1 MLIESTLTA
10 GKSATVGIVS
20 NRDQGP
26 PQPPAESWLSA
37 PEAAARLGVQP
48 QTLYSY
54 VSRGLLR
61 SHPTPGRRA
70 SRYSRHEVE
79 RLAAR
84 SRSGG
89 RPERAGGL
97 EIVVD
102 TTLTLL
108 DPAGHLYYRGWD
120 VTDAARTASYERVAE
135 WLWTGQDEG
144 EPAPWVSRP
153 EALAAARRAG
163 AGLAAGATLVDR
175 MRIGTAVA
183 ATTDPLRHD
192 LRPQAVVALG
202 RSLVSTLVDSLPPA
216 GPEPAASEGGSG
228 ARSGARSGEEG
239 RPGAGVAARLWPAL
253 SPCRPT
259 QAELGVL
266 NTALVLLA
274 DHELAASTLG
284 ARVAA
289 STWADPY
296 LVVQA
301 GLGVLGGPLH
311 GGATEAVRNFL
322 GPVAEGRVSPA
333 QAVGE
338 HLRNGR
344 VPGLGHA
351 VYEGPDPRAGALLEA
366 LEAARPPELAWAGV
380 QGVLGLL
387 EERDL
392 PRPNIDMAM
401 GAMAVCLGLAPGAGE
416 ATFAV
421 ARVAGWLAHAME
433 EYQHRLRFRPRAVY
447 LGPAPRDG

>member
-1 MLIESTLTA
+1 MPT
-10 GKSATVGIVS
+10 GAT
-20 NRDQGP
+20 GP
-26 PQPPAESWLSA
+26 PAPPEDTWLSA
-37 PEAAARLGVQP
+37 AEAAARLGVQA

-54 VSRGLLR
+54 VSRGLLH

-70 SRYSRHEVE
+70 SRYPRSEVE

-89 RPERAGGL
+89 RPERAGAL

-102 TTLTLL
+102 TALTLL

-120 VTDAARTASYERVAE
+120 VIDAARTASYERVAE
-135 WLWTGQDEG
+135 WLWMGRDDG
-144 EPAPWVSRP
+144 EPGPWMPRP
-153 EALAAARRAG
+153 EAVAAVRRATTD
-163 AGLAAGATLVDR
+163 LPTGATLVDR

-183 ATTDPLRHD
+183 ATTDPMRHD
-192 LRPQAVVALG
+192 LRPQAVAAVG
-202 RSLVSTLVDSLPPA
+202 RTLVSTLVDSLPPA
-216 GPEPAASEGGSG
+216 GGSG
-228 ARSGARSGEEG
+228 DGPDGASAPGGPIGG
-239 RPGAGVAARLWPAL
+239 RGPGIAERLWPAL
-253 SPCRPT
+253 SPRHPSR
-259 QAELGVL
+259 AELGVL

-311 GGATEAVRNFL
+311 GGATEAVREFL
-322 GPVAEGRVSPA
+322 RPVAEGHGTPA
-333 QAVGE
+333 EAVGE
-338 HLRNGR
+338 ALRAGR

-351 VYEGPDPRAGALLEA
+351 VYQGPDPRAGALLQA
-366 LEAARPPELAWAGV
+366 LESARPPEGAWAGI

-392 PRPNIDMAM
+392 PLPNIDMAM
-401 GAMAVCLGLAPGAGE
+401 GATAVCLGLAPGAGE
-416 ATFAV
+416 AIFAV
-421 ARVAGWLAHAME
+421 ARMAGWLAHAME
-433 EYQHRLRFRPRAVY
+433 EYQHRLRFRPRAIY
-447 LGPAPRDG
+447 LGSAPR

>member
-1 MLIESTLTA
+1 MPDGSP
-10 GKSATVGIVS
+10 
-20 NRDQGP
+20 GP
-26 PQPPAESWLSA
+26 PAPPEDAWLSA
-37 PEAAARLGVQP
+37 AEAAARLGVQP

-61 SHPTPGRRA
+61 SHPTSGRRA
-70 SRYSRHEVE
+70 SRYPRSEVE

-120 VTDAARTASYERVAE
+120 VTDAARRASYERVAE

-144 EPAPWVSRP
+144 EPVAWASRP
-153 EALAAARRAG
+153 EALAAVRQATAV
-163 AGLAAGATLVDR
+163 LAAGATLVDR
-175 MRIGTAVA
+175 MRIGAAVA
-183 ATTDPLRHD
+183 ATTDPMRHD
-192 LRPQAVVALG
+192 LRPQAVVTVG
-202 RSLVSTLVDSLPPA
+202 RALVSTLVDSLPPVGGAEA
-216 GPEPAASEGGSG
+216 GPAGESG
-228 ARSGARSGEEG
+228 I
-239 RPGAGVAARLWPAL
+239 AARLWPAL
-253 SPCRPT
+253 SPRRPI

-311 GGATEAVRNFL
+311 GGATEVVRDFL

-338 HLRNGR
+338 ALRAGR

-351 VYEGPDPRAGALLEA
+351 VYQGPDPRAGALLRA
-366 LEAARPPELAWAGV
+366 LEASGPPEVAWAGV
-380 QGVLGLL
+380 RGVLGLL

-392 PRPNIDMAM
+392 PLPNIDMAM
-401 GAMAVCLGLAPGAGE
+401 GAAAVCLGLEPGAGE
-416 ATFAV
+416 AIFAV
-421 ARVAGWLAHAME
+421 ARMAGWLAHAME

-447 LGPAPRDG
+447 LGPPPA

>member
-1 MLIESTLTA
+1 MPDKTA
-10 GKSATVGIVS
+10 
-20 NRDQGP
+20 DP
-26 PQPPAESWLSA
+26 PTPPEESWLSA
-37 PEAAARLGVQP
+37 AEAAARLGVQA

-54 VSRGLLR
+54 VSRGLLQ

-70 SRYSRHEVE
+70 SRYQRSEVE

-89 RPERAGGL
+89 RPERVGGL

-120 VTDAARTASYERVAE
+120 VTDAARTATYERVAE
-135 WLWTGQDEG
+135 WLWTGQDGG
-144 EPAPWVSRP
+144 EPAAWVSRP
-153 EALAAARRAG
+153 EALAAVRQAT
-163 AGLAAGATLVDR
+163 AALTSGATLVDR
-175 MRIGTAVA
+175 MRIGAAVA

-192 LRPQAVVALG
+192 LRPQAVVGVG
-202 RSLVSTLVDSLPPA
+202 RALVSTLVDGLPPA
-216 GPEPAASEGGSG
+216 GA
-228 ARSGARSGEEG
+228 GEEG
-239 RPGAGVAARLWPAL
+239 AGIAERLWPAL
-253 SPCRPT
+253 CPRRPT
-259 QAELGVL
+259 EAELGVL

-311 GGATEAVRNFL
+311 GGATEAVRDFL
-322 GPVAEGRVSPA
+322 APVAEGRISPA
-333 QAVGE
+333 EAVGE
-338 HLRNGR
+338 ALRAGR

-351 VYEGPDPRAGALLEA
+351 VYQGPDPRAEALLRA
-366 LEAARPPELAWAGV
+366 LEASGPPEVAWAGV

-392 PRPNIDMAM
+392 PLPNIDMAM
-401 GAMAVCLGLAPGAGE
+401 GATSVCLGLAAGAGE
-416 ATFAV
+416 AIFAV
-421 ARVAGWLAHAME
+421 ARMAGWLAHAME

-447 LGPAPRDG
+447 LGPAPL

>member
-1 MLIESTLTA
+1 MPDKTA
-10 GKSATVGIVS
+10 
-20 NRDQGP
+20 DP
-26 PQPPAESWLSA
+26 PTPPEESWLSA
-37 PEAAARLGVQP
+37 AEAAARLGVQA

-54 VSRGLLR
+54 VSRGLLQ

-70 SRYSRHEVE
+70 SRYQRSEVE

-89 RPERAGGL
+89 RPERVGGL

-135 WLWTGQDEG
+135 WLWTGRDDG
-144 EPAPWVSRP
+144 EPAPWGSRP
-153 EALAAARRAG
+153 EAVAAVRQATT
-163 AGLAAGATLVDR
+163 GLAAGATLVDR

-183 ATTDPLRHD
+183 ATTDPMRHD
-192 LRPQAVVALG
+192 LRPQAVVAVG
-202 RSLVSTLVDSLPPA
+202 RALVSTLVDSLPPA
-216 GPEPAASEGGSG
+216 GDSKDGPDDG
-228 ARSGARSGEEG
+228 
-239 RPGAGVAARLWPAL
+239 PGLGIVQRLWPAL
-253 SPCRPT
+253 CPRRPSR
-259 QAELGVL
+259 AELGVL

-311 GGATEAVRNFL
+311 GGATEAVREFL
-322 GPVAEGRVSPA
+322 RPVAEGRMTPA
-333 QAVGE
+333 EAVGE
-338 HLRNGR
+338 ALKAGQ

-351 VYEGPDPRAGALLEA
+351 VYQGPDPRAGALLQA
-366 LEAARPPELAWAGV
+366 LESAGPPEEVWAGI
-380 QGVLGLL
+380 QGLVGLL

-392 PRPNIDMAM
+392 PMPNIDMAM
-401 GAMAVCLGLAPGAGE
+401 GATAVCLGLAPGAGE
-416 ATFAV
+416 AIFAV
-421 ARVAGWLAHAME
+421 ARMAGWLAHAME

-447 LGPAPRDG
+447 LGSAPR